1 MTIGAALTSRTR
13 LLAAG
18 TVAAIAATVLLF
30 GGVFGQDTA
39 ARPGPFAAEAEV
51 KRGYAELELARVRVD
66 PSRYPVAEARFR
78 EAMRIGGADA
88 LALRG
93 LAGLAAARH
102 RFDQSL
108 ELAQRARKLD
118 PTNAAVYGLIGDASL
133 ELGRF
138 PQAIEAFDR
147 MMSLKPTPSGYARVS
162 YARELLGERDGA
174 IEAMQMS
181 ADAAGHSEPAAWALT
196 HLGNLQVGTGEL
208 ALGVQQYRAALARV
222 PAYAPALVGLA
233 DVAQRRGERARAER
247 LLRRALAQV
256 DDPGASATLGDVLAE
271 QGRTD
276 EANDWYR
283 RSLAL
288 ETTFARY
295 GGRNQVETALFDL
308 DHDRNL
314 PDALER
320 ARVGLRFR
328 PGVEGLHTYAWALYK
343 NGRCAEAVPYSDR
356 ALALA
361 PTDTGALYHRS
372 LIERCLGNRKA
383 GCAIRVASAL
393 ARPDVHR
400 TVRVPAPLSRL
411 RAPSDPITSRGGDRV
426 LTRNAVDVL
435 PEGGLERKLALGRPL
450 RVKLGIDVTAPHI
463 HIGNGIPLQRMRAF
477 QDEGHTG
484 VLIVGDYTARIGDPS
499 GALRRAADDPA
510 RGDRPHGGALLRVR
524 VHDPRPRADRGAVQ
538 RRVARRA
545 RLRRG
550 AAAHADDDRRAAAR
564 ARRLL
569 EAVRRAAAPISVS
582 ELLYPLMQAYDSVA
596 VEADVELGGTDQLYN
611 LLAGR
616 EVMEAYGLE
625 PQVVLTTP
633 LIDSWDGS
641 KMSGSKGNYIALV
654 EDPSEQFGKA
664 MRLPDELLDDYYRLV
679 MESDDRPPR
688 PARGEARAR
697 TLHRHA
703 RARRRR
709 PRAAPRSTSPASS
722 GRGRRR
728 TRSSRSSCRGPTRS
742 TCRACSSTASGS
754 ALRARP
760 AG

>member
-39 ARPGPFAAEAEV
+39 AQPGPFAAEAEV

-108 ELAQRARKLD
+108 ELAQRAQKLD

-233 DVAQRRGERARAER
+233 HVAQRRGERARAER

-271 QGRTD
+271 QGRTE

-288 ETTFARY
+288 ETKFARY

-314 PDALER
+314 ADALER
-320 ARVGLRFR
+320 ARIGLRFR

-372 LIERCLGNRKA
+372 LIERCLGNRKEA
-383 GCAIRVASAL
+383 ARYASRVRSLDPTFIAPSAF
-393 ARPDVHR
+393 
-400 TVRVPAPLSRL
+400 RL
-411 RAPSDPITSRGGDRV
+411 R
-426 LTRNAVDVL
+426 
-435 PEGGLERKLALGRPL
+435 
-450 RVKLGIDVTAPHI
+450 
-463 HIGNGIPLQRMRAF
+463 
-477 QDEGHTG
+477 
-484 VLIVGDYTARIGDPS
+484 
-499 GALRRAADDPA
+499 
-510 RGDRPHGGALLRVR
+510 
-524 VHDPRPRADRGAVQ
+524 
-538 RRVARRA
+538 
-545 RLRRG
+545 
-550 AAAHADDDRRAAAR
+550 
-564 ARRLL
+564 
-569 EAVRRAAAPISVS
+569 
-582 ELLYPLMQAYDSVA
+582 
-596 VEADVELGGTDQLYN
+596 
-611 LLAGR
+611 
-616 EVMEAYGLE
+616 
-625 PQVVLTTP
+625 
-633 LIDSWDGS
+633 
-641 KMSGSKGNYIALV
+641 
-654 EDPSEQFGKA
+654 
-664 MRLPDELLDDYYRLV
+664 
-679 MESDDRPPR
+679 
-688 PARGEARAR
+688 
-697 TLHRHA
+697 
-703 RARRRR
+703 
-709 PRAAPRSTSPASS
+709 
-722 GRGRRR
+722 
-728 TRSSRSSCRGPTRS
+728 
-742 TCRACSSTASGS
+742 
-754 ALRARP
+754 
-760 AG
+760 